1 MGLIMVKGATRRIV
15 EIKETGS
22 QYFERA
28 IFFVNMENHH
38 HTSENTLSQEARKII
53 DHVSNDKRAVSFSKA
68 PGKKDVVMLVTEL
81 IGSAAFGAFITL
93 LFTEII

>member
-1 MGLIMVKGATRRIV
+1 MVKGATKRIV

-38 HTSENTLSQEARKII
+38 RISENTLSQEARKII
-53 DHVSNDKRAVSFSKA
+53 DRYSSDKCSVGFSGKTQ
-68 PGKKDVVMLVTEL
+68 KKDLVMLILEL
-81 IGSAAFGAFITL
+81 TGSAAFGAFLTL
-93 LFTEII
+93 LFTQIL